1 MKSILDRTFKYT
13 PAAQTDISKTFK
25 RIQAQMKAEK
35 EAQQPKVTQL
45 KRAAK

>member
-1 MKSILDRTFKYT
+1 MKSILDRSFKYV
-13 PAAQTDISKTFK
+13 PAARSDISKTFARVRAELK
-25 RIQAQMKAEK
+25 AQK